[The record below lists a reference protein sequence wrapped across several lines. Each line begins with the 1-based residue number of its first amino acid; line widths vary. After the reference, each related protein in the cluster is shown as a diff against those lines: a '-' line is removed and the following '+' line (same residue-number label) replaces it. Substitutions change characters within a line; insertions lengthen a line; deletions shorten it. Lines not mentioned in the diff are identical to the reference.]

1 MKPLHLTMSAF
12 GPYANTVEVPFE
24 RFGEGGL
31 YLVTGDT
38 GAGKTTIFDA
48 ITFALYGESSGKIRD
63 GSMLRSD
70 YARATQ
76 KTQVCLTFF
85 YKGEI
90 YKVERTPQYERAKAR
105 GGTGTTKESATAT
118 LIYPDGKVLT
128 GVKQVTTAITELIG
142 IDSKQ
147 FAQIVMIA
155 QGDFLELLLADTVKR
170 SAIFR
175 KIFNTERIQ
184 LFQQNIKQQALEQK
198 RNLEAHKKSVMQY
211 VSQIVCKNKEIE
223 KLKDNVTIY
232 TLKPLINELEKSI
245 LADEI
250 EYNKSQ
256 INIDVVRKTLEQL
269 SSKLDKAK
277 ECEKIKKDYETAKQN
292 LDLLKL
298 KLETLEQNLK
308 NAQQNQPECD
318 KLKTEIAKLENE
330 MPIYTALENAEI
342 QVKKASA
349 KQNQLKIEQDKLELE
364 QKTLKNRLLEL
375 DTLIKQSENSA
386 VQLEQLKNIK
396 SNLDLYK
403 NALDAVKKQ
412 REKALDTYKNY
423 KSSQKEFDRL
433 YKEYETEHAYF
444 LECEKQFYAE
454 QAGLLAKD
462 LTENKPCPVCGS
474 LSHPNPAK
482 LSSSAITQEQLQKAK
497 KADDKAH
504 EHMTL
509 KSIDTAQLGSVAK
522 LEQEQME
529 KQAYELFGEHILLSE
544 IRIRLINAQNDYQNK
559 ALDCNQKIKECEKQ
573 LEDIKHYKNEQDLKT
588 KALDINEKNKEKCKN
603 EFITCT
609 AELSSAN
616 AQFETLKK
624 QTRYQTQAFAKQ
636 ALLTAQNRLNMFEK
650 QLETAQTELN
660 IANEEKIKYTTL
672 IQTLSEQLEK
682 MPKRNIEDLQIKYNT
697 LENEQNELNEQH
709 KSRYNRISN
718 NKSIYNSIKDGIVT
732 LEKQDKYC
740 TMIKRISDTANGE
753 ISGKKLTFENYILA
767 FYFEKVVAAANERFY
782 RMTSG
787 QYKLVRRK
795 DGINGRA
802 QGGLELD
809 VMDFYT
815 GKVRNVRT
823 LSGGESFK
831 ASLSLALGLSDV
843 IQLGA
848 GGVEIDAM
856 FIDEGF
862 GSLDAESLDSAM
874 RILETLA
881 GDNRQIGIIS
891 HVSELRNRIEH
902 KILVTRK
909 RQGSDLKLEM

>member
-12 GPYANTVEVPFE
+12 GPYADKIEVPFE
-24 RFGEGGL
+24 RFGESGL

-48 ITFALYGESSGKIRD
+48 ITFALYGESSGKVRD
-63 GSMLRSD
+63 SSMLRSD
-70 YARATQ
+70 YASPTQ
-76 KTQVCLTFF
+76 KTEVCLTFS

-105 GGTGTTKESATAT
+105 GDGTTKEVASAT

-170 SAIFR
+170 SGIFR
-175 KIFNTERIQ
+175 KIFNTEKIQ
-184 LFQQNIKQQALEQK
+184 LFQKNIKQQALEQK
-198 RNLEAHKKSVMQY
+198 RNLDMQKESVMQY
-211 VSQIVCKNKEIE
+211 VSQIVCNTTELE
-223 KLKDNVTIY
+223 TLRDGAEIY
-232 TLKPLINELEKSI
+232 TLKPLTDELEKSI
-245 LADEI
+245 KDDETA
-250 EYNKSQ
+250 YNQSQ
-256 INIDVVRKTLEQL
+256 INLDVIRKTLEQL

-277 ECEKIKKDYETAKQN
+277 ECEKTKKDYESAKQN

-298 KLETLEQNLK
+298 KIETLEQNLK

-318 KLKTEIAKLENE
+318 KLKSEIAKLENE
-330 MPIYTALENAEI
+330 MPIYTALENAQI
-342 QVKKASA
+342 QVKKASE
-349 KQNQLKIEQDKLELE
+349 KQNQLKTEQTKLDLEQEMLKKRLSELE
-364 QKTLKNRLLEL
+364 
-375 DTLIKQSENSA
+375 TLINELQNSA
-386 VQLEQLKNIK
+386 VELEQLKNIK
-396 SNLDLYK
+396 ISLDNIKNELYEM
-403 NALDAVKKQ
+403 Q
-412 REKALDTYKNY
+412 TQYEKACQAYKDYQKIKKDFENANAVYNDVNSKFLNY
-423 KSSQKEFDRL
+423 EQLFFS
-433 YKEYETEHAYF
+433 
-444 LECEKQFYAE
+444 E
-454 QAGLLAKD
+454 QAGILAKD
-462 LTENKPCPVCGS
+462 LIENTPCPVCGS
-474 LSHPNPAK
+474 LHHPKPAT
-482 LSSSAITQEQLQKAK
+482 LSNSAISQKQLEDAK
-497 KADDKAH
+497 KLAETARNKMTQASEKAAQI
-504 EHMTL
+504 
-509 KSIDTAQLGSVAK
+509 KSIYELAK
-522 LEQEQME
+522 EQME
-529 KQAYELFGEHILLSE
+529 KQAVKLFGENHDKIGVELE
-544 IRIRLINAQNDYQNK
+544 KANNDEQNK
-559 ALDCNQKIKECEKQ
+559 RLECENKIKECEKK
-573 LEDIKHYKNEQDLKT
+573 LEDIKNYKNEQELKT
-588 KALDINEKNKEKCKN
+588 KALNINEQNKQKCQAD
-603 EFITCT
+603 FVTCT
-609 AELSSAN
+609 AQLSSAN
-616 AQFETLKK
+616 AQLETLKN
-624 QTRYQTQAFAKQ
+624 QTRYSSQILAKE
-636 ALLTAQNRLNMFEK
+636 ALLNAQNKLDELQK
-650 QLETAQTELN
+650 QIETAQTALN
-660 IANEEKIKYTTL
+660 NANEQKIKYTTL
-672 IQTLSEQLEK
+672 VGTLSEQLEK
-682 MPKRNIEDLQIKYNT
+682 MPEQDITALENKYNS
-697 LENEQNELNEQH
+697 LEIEQKQLDTEH
-709 KSRYNRISN
+709 KNRFNRIST
-718 NKSIYNSIKDGIVT
+718 NKSIYNKIKDGIAA

-740 TMIKRISDTANGE
+740 TMLKRLSDTANGE

-767 FYFEKVVAAANERFY
+767 FYFEQIVAAANERFY

-862 GSLDAESLDSAM
+862 GSLDAESLDTAM
-874 RILETLA
+874 RILESLA

-891 HVSELRNRIEH
+891 HVSELRNRIER

>member
-12 GPYANTVEVPFE
+12 GPYADKIEVPFE
-24 RFGEGGL
+24 RFGESGL

-48 ITFALYGESSGKIRD
+48 ITFALYGESSGKVRD
-63 GSMLRSD
+63 SSMLRSD
-70 YARATQ
+70 YASPTQ
-76 KTQVCLTFF
+76 KTEVCLTFS

-105 GGTGTTKESATAT
+105 GDGTTKEVASAT

-170 SAIFR
+170 SGIFR
-175 KIFNTERIQ
+175 KIFNTEKIQ
-184 LFQQNIKQQALEQK
+184 LFQKNIKQQALEQK
-198 RNLEAHKKSVMQY
+198 RNLDMQKESVMQY
-211 VSQIVCKNKEIE
+211 VSQIVCNTTELE
-223 KLKDNVTIY
+223 TLRDGAEIY
-232 TLKPLINELEKSI
+232 TLKPLTDELEKSI
-245 LADEI
+245 KDDETA
-250 EYNKSQ
+250 YNQSQ
-256 INIDVVRKTLEQL
+256 INLDVIRKTLEQL

-277 ECEKIKKDYETAKQN
+277 ECEKTKKDYESAKQN

-298 KLETLEQNLK
+298 KIETLEQNLK

-318 KLKTEIAKLENE
+318 KLKSEIAKLENE

-342 QVKKASA
+342 QVKKASE
-349 KQNQLKIEQDKLELE
+349 KQNQLKTEQTKLDLEQEMLKKRLSELE
-364 QKTLKNRLLEL
+364 
-375 DTLIKQSENSA
+375 TLINELQNSA
-386 VQLEQLKNIK
+386 VELEQLKNIK
-396 SNLDLYK
+396 ISLDNIKNELYEM
-403 NALDAVKKQ
+403 Q
-412 REKALDTYKNY
+412 TQYEKACQAYKDYQKIKKDFENANAVYNDVNSKFLNY
-423 KSSQKEFDRL
+423 EQLFFS
-433 YKEYETEHAYF
+433 
-444 LECEKQFYAE
+444 E
-454 QAGLLAKD
+454 QAGILAKD
-462 LTENKPCPVCGS
+462 LEENTPCPVCGS
-474 LSHPNPAK
+474 LHHPKPAT
-482 LSSSAITQEQLQKAK
+482 LSNSAISQKQLEDAK
-497 KADDKAH
+497 KLAETARNKMTQASEKAAQI
-504 EHMTL
+504 
-509 KSIDTAQLGSVAK
+509 KSIYELAK
-522 LEQEQME
+522 EQME
-529 KQAYELFGEHILLSE
+529 KQAVKLFGENHDKIGVELQKA
-544 IRIRLINAQNDYQNK
+544 NNDEQNK
-559 ALDCNQKIKECEKQ
+559 RLECENKIKECEKK
-573 LEDIKHYKNEQDLKT
+573 LEDIKNYKNEQELKT
-588 KALDINEKNKEKCKN
+588 KALNINEQNKQKCQAD
-603 EFITCT
+603 FVTCT
-609 AELSSAN
+609 AQLSSAN
-616 AQFETLKK
+616 AQLETLKN
-624 QTRYQTQAFAKQ
+624 QTRYSSQILAKE
-636 ALLTAQNRLNMFEK
+636 ALLNAQNKLDELQK
-650 QLETAQTELN
+650 QIETAQTALN
-660 IANEEKIKYTTL
+660 NANEQKIKYTTL
-672 IQTLSEQLEK
+672 VGTLSEQLEK
-682 MPKRNIEDLQIKYNT
+682 MPEQDITALENKYNS
-697 LENEQNELNEQH
+697 LEIEQKQLDTEH
-709 KSRYNRISN
+709 KNRFNRIST
-718 NKSIYNSIKDGIVT
+718 NKSIYNKIKDGIAA

-740 TMIKRISDTANGE
+740 TMLKRLSDTANGE

-767 FYFEKVVAAANERFY
+767 FYFEQIVAAANERFY

-862 GSLDAESLDSAM
+862 GSLDAESLDTAM
-874 RILETLA
+874 RILESLA

-891 HVSELRNRIEH
+891 HVSELRNRIER

>member
-12 GPYANTVEVPFE
+12 GPYADKIEVPFE
-24 RFGEGGL
+24 RFGESGL

-48 ITFALYGESSGKIRD
+48 ITFALYGESSGKVRD
-63 GSMLRSD
+63 SSMLRSD
-70 YARATQ
+70 YASPTQ
-76 KTQVCLTFF
+76 KTDVCLTFS

-105 GGTGTTKESATAT
+105 GDGTTKEVASAT

-170 SAIFR
+170 SGIFR
-175 KIFNTERIQ
+175 KIFNTEKIQ
-184 LFQQNIKQQALEQK
+184 LFQKNIKQQALEQK
-198 RNLEAHKKSVMQY
+198 RNLDMQKESVMQY
-211 VSQIVCKNKEIE
+211 VSQIVCNTTELE
-223 KLKDNVTIY
+223 TLRDGAEIY
-232 TLKPLINELEKSI
+232 TLKPLTDELEKSI
-245 LADEI
+245 KDDETA
-250 EYNKSQ
+250 YNQSQ
-256 INIDVVRKTLEQL
+256 INLDVIRKTLEQL

-277 ECEKIKKDYETAKQN
+277 ECEKTKKDYESAKQN

-298 KLETLEQNLK
+298 KIETLEQNLK

-318 KLKTEIAKLENE
+318 KLKSEIAKLENE
-330 MPIYTALENAEI
+330 MPIYTALENAQI
-342 QVKKASA
+342 QVKNASVRQE
-349 KQNQLKIEQDKLELE
+349 KLKTEQTKLDLEQETLKKRLSELE
-364 QKTLKNRLLEL
+364 N
-375 DTLIKQSENSA
+375 LINNSQNSA
-386 VQLEQLKNIK
+386 VELEQLKNIK
-396 SNLDLYK
+396 TSLDNRKNELYEM
-403 NALDAVKKQ
+403 Q
-412 REKALDTYKNY
+412 TQYEKACKAYKDYQKIKKDFENANAVYNEVNSKFLNY
-423 KSSQKEFDRL
+423 EQLFFS
-433 YKEYETEHAYF
+433 
-444 LECEKQFYAE
+444 E
-454 QAGLLAKD
+454 QAGILAKD
-462 LTENKPCPVCGS
+462 LEENTPCPVCGS
-474 LSHPNPAK
+474 LHHPKPAT
-482 LSSSAITQEQLQKAK
+482 LSNSAISQKQLEDAK
-497 KADDKAH
+497 KLAETARNKMTQASEKAAQI
-504 EHMTL
+504 
-509 KSIDTAQLGSVAK
+509 KSVYELAK
-522 LEQEQME
+522 EQME
-529 KQAYELFGEHILLSE
+529 KQAVKLFGENHDKIGVELQKA
-544 IRIRLINAQNDYQNK
+544 NNDEQNK
-559 ALDCNQKIKECEKQ
+559 RLECENKIKECEKK
-573 LEDIKHYKNEQDLKT
+573 LEDIKNYKNEQELKT
-588 KALDINEKNKEKCKN
+588 KALNINEQNKQKCQAD
-603 EFITCT
+603 FVTCT
-609 AELSSAN
+609 AQLSSAN
-616 AQFETLKK
+616 AQLETLKN
-624 QTRYQTQAFAKQ
+624 QTRYSSQILAKE
-636 ALLTAQNRLNMFEK
+636 ALLNAQNKLDELQK
-650 QLETAQTELN
+650 QIETAQTALN
-660 IANEEKIKYTTL
+660 NANEQKIKYTTL
-672 IQTLSEQLEK
+672 VGTLSEQLEK
-682 MPKRNIEDLQIKYNT
+682 MPEQDITALENKYNS
-697 LENEQNELNEQH
+697 LEIEQKQLDTEH
-709 KSRYNRISN
+709 KNRFNRIST
-718 NKSIYNSIKDGIVT
+718 NKSIYNKIKDGIAA

-740 TMIKRISDTANGE
+740 TMLKRLSDTANGE

-767 FYFEKVVAAANERFY
+767 FYFEQIVAAANERFY

-862 GSLDAESLDSAM
+862 GSLDAESLDTAM
-874 RILETLA
+874 RILESLA

-891 HVSELRNRIEH
+891 HVSELRNRIER

-909 RQGSDLKLEM
+909 RQGSDLKLEI

>member
-12 GPYANTVEVPFE
+12 GPYADKIEVPFE
-24 RFGEGGL
+24 RFGESGL

-48 ITFALYGESSGKIRD
+48 ITFALYGESSGKVRD
-63 GSMLRSD
+63 SSMLRSD
-70 YARATQ
+70 YASPTQ
-76 KTQVCLTFF
+76 KTEVCLTFS

-105 GGTGTTKESATAT
+105 GDGTTKEVASAT

-170 SAIFR
+170 SGIFR
-175 KIFNTERIQ
+175 KIFNTEKIQ
-184 LFQQNIKQQALEQK
+184 LFQKNIKQQALEQK
-198 RNLEAHKKSVMQY
+198 RNLDMQKESVMQY
-211 VSQIVCKNKEIE
+211 VSQIVCNTPELE
-223 KLKDNVTIY
+223 TLRDSAEVY
-232 TLKPLINELEKSI
+232 TLKPLTDELEKSI
-245 LADEI
+245 KDDETA
-250 EYNKSQ
+250 YNQSQ
-256 INIDVVRKTLEQL
+256 INLDVIRKTLEQL

-277 ECEKIKKDYETAKQN
+277 ECEKTKKDYESAKKN

-298 KLETLEQNLK
+298 KLESLEKNLK

-318 KLKTEIAKLENE
+318 KLKSEIAKLENE
-330 MPIYTALENAEI
+330 MPIYTALENAQI
-342 QVKKASA
+342 QVKKASE
-349 KQNQLKIEQDKLELE
+349 KQNQLKTEQEKLNLKHEELKTRLSELE
-364 QKTLKNRLLEL
+364 
-375 DTLIKQSENSA
+375 TLINNSQNSA
-386 VQLEQLKNIK
+386 VELEQLKNIK
-396 SNLDLYK
+396 TSLDNRKNELYEM
-403 NALDAVKKQ
+403 Q
-412 REKALDTYKNY
+412 TQYEKACQAYKDYQKIKKDFENANTVYNDVNSKFLNY
-423 KSSQKEFDRL
+423 EQLFFS
-433 YKEYETEHAYF
+433 
-444 LECEKQFYAE
+444 E
-454 QAGLLAKD
+454 QAGILAKD
-462 LTENKPCPVCGS
+462 LEENTPCPVCGS
-474 LSHPNPAK
+474 LHHPKPAT
-482 LSSSAITQEQLQKAK
+482 LSNSAISQKQLEDAK
-497 KADDKAH
+497 KLAETARNKMTQASEKAAQI
-504 EHMTL
+504 
-509 KSIDTAQLGSVAK
+509 KSVYELAK
-522 LEQEQME
+522 EQME
-529 KQAYELFGEHILLSE
+529 KQAVKLFGENHDKIGVELE
-544 IRIRLINAQNDYQNK
+544 KANNDEQNK
-559 ALDCNQKIKECEKQ
+559 RLECENKIKECEKK
-573 LEDIKHYKNEQDLKT
+573 LEDIKNYKNEQGLKT
-588 KALDINEKNKEKCKN
+588 KALNINEQNKQKCQAD
-603 EFITCT
+603 FVTCT

-616 AQFETLKK
+616 AQLETLKK
-624 QTRYQTQAFAKQ
+624 QTRYISQTIAKE
-636 ALLTAQNRLNMFEK
+636 ALLKAQNRLDELQK
-650 QLETAQTELN
+650 QIETAQTALN
-660 IANEEKIKYTTL
+660 NANEQKIKYTTL
-672 IQTLSEQLEK
+672 VMTLSEQLEK
-682 MPKRNIEDLQIKYNT
+682 MPEQDITALENKYNS
-697 LENEQNELNEQH
+697 LETQQKQLDTEH
-709 KSRYNRISN
+709 KNRFNRIST
-718 NKSIYNSIKDGIVT
+718 NKSIYNKIKDGIAA

-740 TMIKRISDTANGE
+740 TMLKRLSDTANGE

-767 FYFEKVVAAANERFY
+767 FYFEQIVAAANERFY

-862 GSLDAESLDSAM
+862 GSLDAESLDAAM
-874 RILETLA
+874 CILESLA

-891 HVSELRNRIEH
+891 HVSELRNRIER

-909 RQGSDLKLEM
+909 RQGSDLKLEI

>member
-12 GPYANTVEVPFE
+12 GPYADKIEVPFE
-24 RFGEGGL
+24 RFGESGL

-48 ITFALYGESSGKIRD
+48 ITFALYGESSGKVRD
-63 GSMLRSD
+63 SSMLRSD
-70 YARATQ
+70 YASPTQ
-76 KTQVCLTFF
+76 KTEVCLTFS

-105 GGTGTTKESATAT
+105 GDGTTKEVASAT

-170 SAIFR
+170 SGIFR
-175 KIFNTERIQ
+175 KIFNTEKIQ
-184 LFQQNIKQQALEQK
+184 LFQKNIKQQALEQK
-198 RNLEAHKKSVMQY
+198 RNLDMQKESVMQY
-211 VSQIVCKNKEIE
+211 VSQIVCNTPELE
-223 KLKDNVTIY
+223 NLRDSAEVY
-232 TLKPLINELEKSI
+232 TLKPLIDELEKLI
-245 LADEI
+245 KDDETA
-250 EYNKSQ
+250 YNQSQ
-256 INIDVVRKTLEQL
+256 INLDVIRKMLEQL

-277 ECEKIKKDYETAKQN
+277 ECEKTRKDYESAKQN

-298 KLETLEQNLK
+298 KLESLEQNLK

-318 KLKTEIAKLENE
+318 KLKSEIAKLENE
-330 MPIYTALENAEI
+330 MPIYTALENAQI
-342 QVKKASA
+342 QVKKASE
-349 KQNQLKIEQDKLELE
+349 KQNQLKTEQEKLNLKHEELKTRLSELE
-364 QKTLKNRLLEL
+364 
-375 DTLIKQSENSA
+375 TLINNSQNSA
-386 VQLEQLKNIK
+386 VELEQLKNIK
-396 SNLDLYK
+396 TSLDNRKNELYEM
-403 NALDAVKKQ
+403 Q
-412 REKALDTYKNY
+412 TQYEKACQAYKDYQKIKKDFENANTVYNDVNSKFLNY
-423 KSSQKEFDRL
+423 EQLFFS
-433 YKEYETEHAYF
+433 
-444 LECEKQFYAE
+444 E
-454 QAGLLAKD
+454 QAGILAKD
-462 LTENKPCPVCGS
+462 LEENTPCPVCGS
-474 LSHPNPAK
+474 LHHPKPAT
-482 LSSSAITQEQLQKAK
+482 LSSSAISQKQLEDAK
-497 KADDKAH
+497 KLAETARNKMTQASEKAAQI
-504 EHMTL
+504 
-509 KSIDTAQLGSVAK
+509 KSVYELAK
-522 LEQEQME
+522 EQME
-529 KQAYELFGEHILLSE
+529 KQAVKLFGENHDKIGVELEKANNDEQSK
-544 IRIRLINAQNDYQNK
+544 RLECEN
-559 ALDCNQKIKECEKQ
+559 KIKECEKK
-573 LEDIKHYKNEQDLKT
+573 LEDIKNYKNEQELKT
-588 KALDINEKNKEKCKN
+588 KELNINEQNKQKCQAD
-603 EFITCT
+603 FVTCT
-609 AELSSAN
+609 AELYSAN
-616 AQFETLKK
+616 AQLETLKN
-624 QTRYQTQAFAKQ
+624 QTRYISQ
-636 ALLTAQNRLNMFEK
+636 ALAKEALLKAQNKLNELQK
-650 QLETAQTELN
+650 QIETAQTALN
-660 IANEEKIKYTTL
+660 NTNEQKIKYTTL
-672 IQTLSEQLEK
+672 VGTLSEQLQK
-682 MPKRNIEDLQIKYNT
+682 MPEQDITALENKYNS
-697 LENEQNELNEQH
+697 LETQQKQLDTEH
-709 KSRYNRISN
+709 KNIFNRIST
-718 NKSIYNSIKDGIVT
+718 NKSIYNKIKDGIIA

-740 TMIKRISDTANGE
+740 TMLKRLSDTANGE

-767 FYFEKVVAAANERFY
+767 FYFEQIVAAANERFY

-862 GSLDAESLDSAM
+862 GSLDAESLDAAM
-874 RILETLA
+874 CILESLA

-891 HVSELRNRIEH
+891 HVSELRNRIER

-909 RQGSDLKLEM
+909 MQGSDLKLEI

>member
-12 GPYANTVEVPFE
+12 GPYADKIEVPFE
-24 RFGEGGL
+24 RFGESGL

-48 ITFALYGESSGKIRD
+48 ITFALYGESSGKVRD
-63 GSMLRSD
+63 SSMLRSD
-70 YARATQ
+70 YASPTQ
-76 KTQVCLTFF
+76 KTEVCLTFS
-85 YKGEI
+85 YKGDI

-105 GGTGTTKESATAT
+105 GDGTTKEVASAT

-170 SAIFR
+170 SGIFR
-175 KIFNTERIQ
+175 KIFNTEKIQ
-184 LFQQNIKQQALEQK
+184 LFQKNIKQQALEQK
-198 RNLEAHKKSVMQY
+198 RNLDMQKESVMQY
-211 VSQIVCKNKEIE
+211 VSQIVCNTPELE
-223 KLKDNVTIY
+223 NLRDSADVY
-232 TLKPLINELEKSI
+232 TLKPLTDELEKSI
-245 LADEI
+245 KDDETA
-250 EYNKSQ
+250 YNQSQ
-256 INIDVVRKTLEQL
+256 INLDVIRKTLEQL

-277 ECEKIKKDYETAKQN
+277 ECEKTKKDYESAKQN

-298 KLETLEQNLK
+298 KLESLEQNLK

-318 KLKTEIAKLENE
+318 KLKSEIAKLENE
-330 MPIYTALENAEI
+330 MPIYTSLENAQI
-342 QVKKASA
+342 QVKNASVRQE
-349 KQNQLKIEQDKLELE
+349 KLKTEQTKLDLEQETLKTRLSELE
-364 QKTLKNRLLEL
+364 N
-375 DTLIKQSENSA
+375 LINESQNSA
-386 VQLEQLKNIK
+386 VELEQLKNIK
-396 SNLDLYK
+396 TSLDNRKNELYEM
-403 NALDAVKKQ
+403 Q
-412 REKALDTYKNY
+412 TQYEKACQAYKDYQKIKKDFENANAIYNDVNSKFLNY
-423 KSSQKEFDRL
+423 EQLFFS
-433 YKEYETEHAYF
+433 
-444 LECEKQFYAE
+444 E
-454 QAGLLAKD
+454 QAGILAKD
-462 LTENKPCPVCGS
+462 LQENTPCPVCGS
-474 LSHPNPAK
+474 LHHPKPAT
-482 LSSSAITQEQLQKAK
+482 LSNSAISQKKLEDAK
-497 KADDKAH
+497 KLAETARNKMTQASEKAAQI
-504 EHMTL
+504 
-509 KSIDTAQLGSVAK
+509 KSIYELAK
-522 LEQEQME
+522 EQME
-529 KQAYELFGEHILLSE
+529 KQAVKLFGEKHDKIGVELE
-544 IRIRLINAQNDYQNK
+544 KANNDEQNK
-559 ALDCNQKIKECEKQ
+559 RLECENKIKECEKK
-573 LEDIKHYKNEQDLKT
+573 LEDIKNYKNEQELKT
-588 KALDINEKNKEKCKN
+588 KVLNINEQNKQKCQAD
-603 EFITCT
+603 FVTCT
-609 AELSSAN
+609 AQLSSAN
-616 AQFETLKK
+616 AQLETLKN
-624 QTRYQTQAFAKQ
+624 QTRYSSQILAKE
-636 ALLTAQNRLNMFEK
+636 ALLKAQNKLNELQK
-650 QLETAQTELN
+650 QIETAQTALN
-660 IANEEKIKYTTL
+660 NANEQKIKYTTL
-672 IQTLSEQLEK
+672 VGTLSEQLEK
-682 MPKRNIEDLQIKYNT
+682 MPEQDITALENKYNS
-697 LENEQNELNEQH
+697 LEIEQKQLDTEH
-709 KSRYNRISN
+709 KNRFNRIST
-718 NKSIYNSIKDGIVT
+718 NKSIYNKIKDGIAA

-740 TMIKRISDTANGE
+740 TMLKRLSDTANGE

-767 FYFEKVVAAANERFY
+767 FYFEQIVAAANERFY

-862 GSLDAESLDSAM
+862 GSLDAESLDTAM
-874 RILETLA
+874 RILESLA

-891 HVSELRNRIEH
+891 HVSELRNRIER

>member
-12 GPYANTVEVPFE
+12 GPYADKIEVPFE
-24 RFGEGGL
+24 RFGESGL

-48 ITFALYGESSGKIRD
+48 ITFALYGESSGKVRD
-63 GSMLRSD
+63 SSMLRSD
-70 YARATQ
+70 YASPTQ
-76 KTQVCLTFF
+76 KTEVCLTFS

-105 GGTGTTKESATAT
+105 GDGTTKEVASAT

-170 SAIFR
+170 SGIFR
-175 KIFNTERIQ
+175 KIFNTEKIQ
-184 LFQQNIKQQALEQK
+184 LFQKNIKQQALEQK
-198 RNLEAHKKSVMQY
+198 RNLDMQKESVMQY
-211 VSQIVCKNKEIE
+211 VSQIVCNTTELE
-223 KLKDNVTIY
+223 TLRDGAEIY
-232 TLKPLINELEKSI
+232 TLKPLTDELEKSI
-245 LADEI
+245 KDDETA
-250 EYNKSQ
+250 YNQSQ
-256 INIDVVRKTLEQL
+256 INLDVIRKTLEQL

-277 ECEKIKKDYETAKQN
+277 ECEKTKKDYESAKQN

-298 KLETLEQNLK
+298 KIETLEQNLK

-318 KLKTEIAKLENE
+318 KLKSEIAKLENE
-330 MPIYTALENAEI
+330 MPIYTALENAQI
-342 QVKKASA
+342 QVKNASVRQE
-349 KQNQLKIEQDKLELE
+349 KLKTEQTKLDLEQETLKKRLSELE
-364 QKTLKNRLLEL
+364 N
-375 DTLIKQSENSA
+375 LINNSQNSA
-386 VQLEQLKNIK
+386 VELEQLKNIK
-396 SNLDLYK
+396 TSLDNRKNELYEM
-403 NALDAVKKQ
+403 Q
-412 REKALDTYKNY
+412 TQYEKACKAYKDYQKIKKDFENANAVYNEVNSKFLNY
-423 KSSQKEFDRL
+423 EQLFFS
-433 YKEYETEHAYF
+433 
-444 LECEKQFYAE
+444 E
-454 QAGLLAKD
+454 QAGILAKD
-462 LTENKPCPVCGS
+462 LEENTPCPVCGS
-474 LSHPNPAK
+474 LHHPKPAT
-482 LSSSAITQEQLQKAK
+482 LSNSAISQKQLEDAK
-497 KADDKAH
+497 KLAETARNKMTQASEKAAQI
-504 EHMTL
+504 
-509 KSIDTAQLGSVAK
+509 KSIYELAK
-522 LEQEQME
+522 EQME
-529 KQAYELFGEHILLSE
+529 KQAVKLFGENHDKIGVELE
-544 IRIRLINAQNDYQNK
+544 KANNDEQNK
-559 ALDCNQKIKECEKQ
+559 RLECENKIKECEKK
-573 LEDIKHYKNEQDLKT
+573 LEDIKNYKNEQELKT
-588 KALDINEKNKEKCKN
+588 KELNVNDQNKQKCQAD
-603 EFITCT
+603 FVTCT

-616 AQFETLKK
+616 AQLETLKK
-624 QTRYQTQAFAKQ
+624 QTRYISQ
-636 ALLTAQNRLNMFEK
+636 ALAKEALLNAQNRLDELQK
-650 QLETAQTELN
+650 QIETVQTELN
-660 IANEEKIKYTTL
+660 NANEQKIKYTTL
-672 IQTLSEQLEK
+672 VGTLSEQLEK
-682 MPKRNIEDLQIKYNT
+682 MPEQDITALENKYNS
-697 LENEQNELNEQH
+697 LETQQKQLDTEH
-709 KSRYNRISN
+709 KNRFNRIST
-718 NKSIYNSIKDGIVT
+718 NKSIYNKIKDGIAA

-740 TMIKRISDTANGE
+740 TMLKRLSDTANGE

-767 FYFEKVVAAANERFY
+767 FYFEQIVAAANERFY

-862 GSLDAESLDSAM
+862 GSLDAESLDTAM
-874 RILETLA
+874 RILESLA

-891 HVSELRNRIEH
+891 HVSELRNRIER

>member
-12 GPYANTVEVPFE
+12 GPYADKIEVPFE
-24 RFGEGGL
+24 RFGESGL

-48 ITFALYGESSGKIRD
+48 ITFALYGESSGKVRD
-63 GSMLRSD
+63 SSMLRSD
-70 YARATQ
+70 YASPTQ
-76 KTQVCLTFF
+76 KTEVCLTFS

-105 GGTGTTKESATAT
+105 GDGTTKEVASAT

-170 SAIFR
+170 SGIFR
-175 KIFNTERIQ
+175 KIFNTEKIQ
-184 LFQQNIKQQALEQK
+184 LFQKNIKQQALEQK
-198 RNLEAHKKSVMQY
+198 RNLDMQKESVMQY
-211 VSQIVCKNKEIE
+211 VSQIVCNTTELE
-223 KLKDNVTIY
+223 TLRDGAEIY
-232 TLKPLINELEKSI
+232 TLKPLTDELEKSI
-245 LADEI
+245 KDDETA
-250 EYNKSQ
+250 YNQSQ
-256 INIDVVRKTLEQL
+256 INLDVIRKTLEQL

-277 ECEKIKKDYETAKQN
+277 ECEKTKKDYESAKQN

-298 KLETLEQNLK
+298 KIETLEQNLK

-318 KLKTEIAKLENE
+318 KLKSEIAKLENE
-330 MPIYTALENAEI
+330 MPIYTALENAQI
-342 QVKKASA
+342 QVKNASVRQE
-349 KQNQLKIEQDKLELE
+349 KLKTEQTKLDLEQETLKKRLSELE
-364 QKTLKNRLLEL
+364 N
-375 DTLIKQSENSA
+375 LINNSQNSA
-386 VQLEQLKNIK
+386 VELEQLKNIK
-396 SNLDLYK
+396 TSLDNRKNELYEM
-403 NALDAVKKQ
+403 Q
-412 REKALDTYKNY
+412 TQYEKACKAYKDYQKIKKDFENANAVYNEVNSKFLNY
-423 KSSQKEFDRL
+423 EQLFFS
-433 YKEYETEHAYF
+433 
-444 LECEKQFYAE
+444 E
-454 QAGLLAKD
+454 QAGILAKD
-462 LTENKPCPVCGS
+462 LEENTPCPVCGS
-474 LSHPNPAK
+474 LHHPKPAT
-482 LSSSAITQEQLQKAK
+482 LSNSAISQKQLEDAK
-497 KADDKAH
+497 KLAETARNKMTQASEKAAQI
-504 EHMTL
+504 
-509 KSIDTAQLGSVAK
+509 KSVYELAK
-522 LEQEQME
+522 EQME
-529 KQAYELFGEHILLSE
+529 KQAVKLFGENHDKIGVELQKA
-544 IRIRLINAQNDYQNK
+544 NNDEQNK
-559 ALDCNQKIKECEKQ
+559 RLECENKIKECEKK
-573 LEDIKHYKNEQDLKT
+573 LEDIKNYKNEQELKT
-588 KALDINEKNKEKCKN
+588 KALNINEQNKQKCQAD
-603 EFITCT
+603 FVTCT
-609 AELSSAN
+609 AQLSSAN
-616 AQFETLKK
+616 AQLETLKN
-624 QTRYQTQAFAKQ
+624 QTRYSSQILAKE
-636 ALLTAQNRLNMFEK
+636 ALLNAQNKLDELQK
-650 QLETAQTELN
+650 QIETAQTALN
-660 IANEEKIKYTTL
+660 NANEQKIKYTTL
-672 IQTLSEQLEK
+672 VGTLSEQLEK
-682 MPKRNIEDLQIKYNT
+682 MPEQDITALENKYNS
-697 LENEQNELNEQH
+697 LEIEQKQLDTEH
-709 KSRYNRISN
+709 KNRFNRIST
-718 NKSIYNSIKDGIVT
+718 NKSIYNKIKDGIAA

-740 TMIKRISDTANGE
+740 TMLKRLSDTANGE

-767 FYFEKVVAAANERFY
+767 FYFEQIVAAANERFY

-862 GSLDAESLDSAM
+862 GSLDAESLDTAM
-874 RILETLA
+874 RILESLA

-891 HVSELRNRIEH
+891 HVSELRNRIER

-909 RQGSDLKLEM
+909 RQGSDLKLEI

>member
-12 GPYANTVEVPFE
+12 GPYADKIEVPFE
-24 RFGEGGL
+24 RFGESGL

-48 ITFALYGESSGKIRD
+48 ITFALYGESSGKVRD
-63 GSMLRSD
+63 SSMLRSD
-70 YARATQ
+70 YASPTQ
-76 KTQVCLTFF
+76 KTEVCLTFS

-105 GGTGTTKESATAT
+105 GDGTTKEVASAT

-170 SAIFR
+170 SGIFR
-175 KIFNTERIQ
+175 KIFNTEKIQ
-184 LFQQNIKQQALEQK
+184 LFQKNIKQQALEQK
-198 RNLEAHKKSVMQY
+198 RNLDMQKESVMQY
-211 VSQIVCKNKEIE
+211 VSQIVCNTTELE
-223 KLKDNVTIY
+223 TLRDGAEIY
-232 TLKPLINELEKSI
+232 TLKPLTDELEKSI
-245 LADEI
+245 KDDETA
-250 EYNKSQ
+250 YNQSQ
-256 INIDVVRKTLEQL
+256 INLDVIRKTLEQL

-277 ECEKIKKDYETAKQN
+277 ECEKTKKDYESAKQN

-298 KLETLEQNLK
+298 KLESLEQNLK

-318 KLKTEIAKLENE
+318 KLKSEIAKLENE

-342 QVKKASA
+342 QVKKASE
-349 KQNQLKIEQDKLELE
+349 KQNQLKTEQTKLDLEQEMLKKRLSELE
-364 QKTLKNRLLEL
+364 
-375 DTLIKQSENSA
+375 TLINELQNSA
-386 VQLEQLKNIK
+386 VELEQLKNIK
-396 SNLDLYK
+396 ISLDNIKNELYEM
-403 NALDAVKKQ
+403 Q
-412 REKALDTYKNY
+412 TQYEKACQAYKDYQKIKKDFENANAVYNDVNSKFLNY
-423 KSSQKEFDRL
+423 EQLFFS
-433 YKEYETEHAYF
+433 
-444 LECEKQFYAE
+444 E
-454 QAGLLAKD
+454 QAGILAKD
-462 LTENKPCPVCGS
+462 LIENTPCPVCGS
-474 LSHPNPAK
+474 LHHPKPAT
-482 LSSSAITQEQLQKAK
+482 LSNSAISQKQLEDAK
-497 KADDKAH
+497 KLAETARNKMTQASEKAAQI
-504 EHMTL
+504 
-509 KSIDTAQLGSVAK
+509 KSVYELAK
-522 LEQEQME
+522 EQME
-529 KQAYELFGEHILLSE
+529 KQAVKLFGENHDKIGVELQKA
-544 IRIRLINAQNDYQNK
+544 NNDEQNK
-559 ALDCNQKIKECEKQ
+559 RLECENKIKECEKK
-573 LEDIKHYKNEQDLKT
+573 LEDIKNYKNEQELKT
-588 KALDINEKNKEKCKN
+588 KALNINEQNKQKCQAD
-603 EFITCT
+603 FVTYT
-609 AELSSAN
+609 AQLSSAN
-616 AQFETLKK
+616 AQLETLKN
-624 QTRYQTQAFAKQ
+624 QTRYSSQILAKE
-636 ALLTAQNRLNMFEK
+636 ALLNAQNKLDELQK
-650 QLETAQTELN
+650 QIETAQTALN
-660 IANEEKIKYTTL
+660 NANEQKIKYTTL
-672 IQTLSEQLEK
+672 VGTLSEQLEK
-682 MPKRNIEDLQIKYNT
+682 MPEQDITALENKYNS
-697 LENEQNELNEQH
+697 LEIEQKQLDTEH
-709 KSRYNRISN
+709 KNRFNRIST
-718 NKSIYNSIKDGIVT
+718 NKSIYNKIKDGIAA

-740 TMIKRISDTANGE
+740 TMLKRLSDTANGE

-767 FYFEKVVAAANERFY
+767 FYFEQIVAAANERFY

-862 GSLDAESLDSAM
+862 GSLDAESLDTAM
-874 RILETLA
+874 RILESLA

-891 HVSELRNRIEH
+891 HVSELRNRIER

-909 RQGSDLKLEM
+909 RQGSDLKLEI

>member
-12 GPYANTVEVPFE
+12 GPYADKIEVPFE
-24 RFGEGGL
+24 RFGESGL

-48 ITFALYGESSGKIRD
+48 ITFALYGESSGKVRD
-63 GSMLRSD
+63 SSMLRSD
-70 YARATQ
+70 YASPTQ
-76 KTQVCLTFF
+76 KTEVCLTFS

-105 GGTGTTKESATAT
+105 GDGTTKEVASAT

-170 SAIFR
+170 SGIFR
-175 KIFNTERIQ
+175 KIFNTEKIQ
-184 LFQQNIKQQALEQK
+184 LFQKNIKQQALEQK
-198 RNLEAHKKSVMQY
+198 RNLDMQKESVMQY
-211 VSQIVCKNKEIE
+211 VSQIVCNTTELE
-223 KLKDNVTIY
+223 TLRDGAEIY
-232 TLKPLINELEKSI
+232 TLKPLTDELEKSI
-245 LADEI
+245 KDDETA
-250 EYNKSQ
+250 YNQSQ
-256 INIDVVRKTLEQL
+256 INLDVIRKTLEQL

-277 ECEKIKKDYETAKQN
+277 ECEKTKKDYESAKQN

-298 KLETLEQNLK
+298 KLESLEQNLK

-318 KLKTEIAKLENE
+318 KLKSEIAKLENE

-342 QVKKASA
+342 QVKKASE
-349 KQNQLKIEQDKLELE
+349 KQNQLKTEQTKLDLEQEMLKKRLSELE
-364 QKTLKNRLLEL
+364 
-375 DTLIKQSENSA
+375 TLINELQNSA
-386 VQLEQLKNIK
+386 VELEQLKNIK
-396 SNLDLYK
+396 ISLDNIKNELYEM
-403 NALDAVKKQ
+403 Q
-412 REKALDTYKNY
+412 TQYEKACQAYKDYQKIKKDFENANAVYNDVNSKFLNY
-423 KSSQKEFDRL
+423 EQLFFS
-433 YKEYETEHAYF
+433 
-444 LECEKQFYAE
+444 E
-454 QAGLLAKD
+454 QAGILAKD
-462 LTENKPCPVCGS
+462 LIENTPCPVCGS
-474 LSHPNPAK
+474 LHHPKPAT
-482 LSSSAITQEQLQKAK
+482 LSNSAISQKQLEDAK
-497 KADDKAH
+497 KLAETARNKMTQASEKAAQI
-504 EHMTL
+504 
-509 KSIDTAQLGSVAK
+509 KSIYELAK
-522 LEQEQME
+522 EQME
-529 KQAYELFGEHILLSE
+529 KQAVKLFGENHDKIGVELE
-544 IRIRLINAQNDYQNK
+544 KANNDEQNK
-559 ALDCNQKIKECEKQ
+559 RLECENKIKECEKK
-573 LEDIKHYKNEQDLKT
+573 LEDIKNYKNEQELKT
-588 KALDINEKNKEKCKN
+588 KALNINEQNKQKCQAD
-603 EFITCT
+603 FVTCT
-609 AELSSAN
+609 AQLSSAN
-616 AQFETLKK
+616 AQLETLKN
-624 QTRYQTQAFAKQ
+624 QTRYSSQILAKE
-636 ALLTAQNRLNMFEK
+636 ALLNAQNKLDELQK
-650 QLETAQTELN
+650 QIETAQTALN
-660 IANEEKIKYTTL
+660 NANEQKIKYTTL
-672 IQTLSEQLEK
+672 VGTLSEQLEK
-682 MPKRNIEDLQIKYNT
+682 MPEQDITALENKYNS
-697 LENEQNELNEQH
+697 LEIEQKQLDTEH
-709 KSRYNRISN
+709 KNRFNRIST
-718 NKSIYNSIKDGIVT
+718 NKSIYNKIKDGIAA

-740 TMIKRISDTANGE
+740 TMLKRLSDTANGE

-767 FYFEKVVAAANERFY
+767 FYFEQIVAAANERFY

-862 GSLDAESLDSAM
+862 GSLDAESLDTAM
-874 RILETLA
+874 RILESLA

-891 HVSELRNRIEH
+891 HVSELRNRIER

-909 RQGSDLKLEM
+909 RQGSDLKLEI

>member
-12 GPYANTVEVPFE
+12 GPYADKIEVPFE
-24 RFGEGGL
+24 RFGESGL

-48 ITFALYGESSGKIRD
+48 ITFALYGESSGKVRD
-63 GSMLRSD
+63 SSMLRSD
-70 YARATQ
+70 YASPTQ
-76 KTQVCLTFF
+76 KTEVCLTFS

-105 GGTGTTKESATAT
+105 GDGTTKEVASAT

-170 SAIFR
+170 SGIFR
-175 KIFNTERIQ
+175 KIFNTEKIQ
-184 LFQQNIKQQALEQK
+184 LFQKNIKQQALEQK
-198 RNLEAHKKSVMQY
+198 RNLDMQKESVMQY
-211 VSQIVCKNKEIE
+211 VSQIVCNTTELE
-223 KLKDNVTIY
+223 TLRDGAEIY
-232 TLKPLINELEKSI
+232 TLKPLTDELEKSI
-245 LADEI
+245 KDDETA
-250 EYNKSQ
+250 YNQSQ
-256 INIDVVRKTLEQL
+256 INLDVIRKTLEQL

-277 ECEKIKKDYETAKQN
+277 ECEKTKKDYESAKQN

-298 KLETLEQNLK
+298 KIETLEQNLK

-318 KLKTEIAKLENE
+318 KLKSEIAKLENE
-330 MPIYTALENAEI
+330 MPIYTALENAQI
-342 QVKKASA
+342 QVKNASVRQE
-349 KQNQLKIEQDKLELE
+349 KLKTEQTKLDLEQETLKKRLSELE
-364 QKTLKNRLLEL
+364 N
-375 DTLIKQSENSA
+375 LINNSQNSA
-386 VQLEQLKNIK
+386 VELEQLKNIK
-396 SNLDLYK
+396 TSLDNRKNELYEM
-403 NALDAVKKQ
+403 Q
-412 REKALDTYKNY
+412 TQYEKACQAYKDYQKIKKDFENANAVYNDVNSKFLNY
-423 KSSQKEFDRL
+423 EQLFFS
-433 YKEYETEHAYF
+433 
-444 LECEKQFYAE
+444 E
-454 QAGLLAKD
+454 QAGILAKD
-462 LTENKPCPVCGS
+462 LIENTPCPVCGS
-474 LSHPNPAK
+474 LHHPKPAT
-482 LSSSAITQEQLQKAK
+482 LSNSAISQKQLEDAK
-497 KADDKAH
+497 KLAETARNKMTQASEKAAQI
-504 EHMTL
+504 
-509 KSIDTAQLGSVAK
+509 KSIYELAK
-522 LEQEQME
+522 EQME
-529 KQAYELFGEHILLSE
+529 KQAVKLFGENHDKIGVELE
-544 IRIRLINAQNDYQNK
+544 KANNDEQNK
-559 ALDCNQKIKECEKQ
+559 RLECENKIKECEKK
-573 LEDIKHYKNEQDLKT
+573 LEDIKNYKNEQELKT
-588 KALDINEKNKEKCKN
+588 KALNINEQNKQKCQAD
-603 EFITCT
+603 FVTCT
-609 AELSSAN
+609 AQLSSAN
-616 AQFETLKK
+616 AQLETLKN
-624 QTRYQTQAFAKQ
+624 QTRYSSQILAKE
-636 ALLTAQNRLNMFEK
+636 ALLNAQNKLDELQK
-650 QLETAQTELN
+650 QIETAQTALN
-660 IANEEKIKYTTL
+660 NANEQKIKYTTL
-672 IQTLSEQLEK
+672 VGTLSEQLEK
-682 MPKRNIEDLQIKYNT
+682 MPEQDITALENKYNS
-697 LENEQNELNEQH
+697 LEIEQKQLDTEH
-709 KSRYNRISN
+709 KNRFNRIST
-718 NKSIYNSIKDGIVT
+718 NKSIYNKIKDGIAA

-740 TMIKRISDTANGE
+740 TMLKRLSDTANGE

-767 FYFEKVVAAANERFY
+767 FYFEQIVAAANERFY

-862 GSLDAESLDSAM
+862 GSLDAESLDTAM
-874 RILETLA
+874 RILESLA

-891 HVSELRNRIEH
+891 HVSELRNRIER

>member
-12 GPYANTVEVPFE
+12 GPYADKIEVPFE
-24 RFGEGGL
+24 RFGESGL

-48 ITFALYGESSGKIRD
+48 ITFALYGESSGKVRD
-63 GSMLRSD
+63 SSMLRSD
-70 YARATQ
+70 YASPTQ
-76 KTQVCLTFF
+76 KTDVCLTFS

-105 GGTGTTKESATAT
+105 GDGTTKEVASAT

-170 SAIFR
+170 SGIFR
-175 KIFNTERIQ
+175 KIFNTEKIQ
-184 LFQQNIKQQALEQK
+184 LFQKNIKQQALEQK
-198 RNLEAHKKSVMQY
+198 RNLDMQKESVMQY
-211 VSQIVCKNKEIE
+211 VSQIVCNTTELE
-223 KLKDNVTIY
+223 TLRDGAEIY
-232 TLKPLINELEKSI
+232 TLKPLTDELEKSI
-245 LADEI
+245 KDDETA
-250 EYNKSQ
+250 YNQSQ
-256 INIDVVRKTLEQL
+256 INLDVIRKTLEQL

-277 ECEKIKKDYETAKQN
+277 ECEKTKKDYESAKQN

-298 KLETLEQNLK
+298 KIETLEQNLK

-318 KLKTEIAKLENE
+318 KLKSEIAKLENE
-330 MPIYTALENAEI
+330 MPIYTALENAQI
-342 QVKKASA
+342 QVKNASVRQE
-349 KQNQLKIEQDKLELE
+349 KLKTEQTKLDLEQETLKKRLSELE
-364 QKTLKNRLLEL
+364 N
-375 DTLIKQSENSA
+375 LINNSQNSA
-386 VQLEQLKNIK
+386 VELEQLKNIK
-396 SNLDLYK
+396 TSLDNRKNELYEM
-403 NALDAVKKQ
+403 Q
-412 REKALDTYKNY
+412 TQYEKACKAYKDYQKIKKDFENANAVYNEVNSKFLNY
-423 KSSQKEFDRL
+423 EQLFFS
-433 YKEYETEHAYF
+433 
-444 LECEKQFYAE
+444 E
-454 QAGLLAKD
+454 QAGILAKD
-462 LTENKPCPVCGS
+462 LIENTPCPVCGS
-474 LSHPNPAK
+474 LHHPKPAT
-482 LSSSAITQEQLQKAK
+482 LSNSAISQKQLEDAK
-497 KADDKAH
+497 KLAETARNKMTQASEKAAQI
-504 EHMTL
+504 
-509 KSIDTAQLGSVAK
+509 KSIYELAK
-522 LEQEQME
+522 EQME
-529 KQAYELFGEHILLSE
+529 KQAVKLFGENHDKIGVELE
-544 IRIRLINAQNDYQNK
+544 KANNDEQNK
-559 ALDCNQKIKECEKQ
+559 RLECENKIKECEKK
-573 LEDIKHYKNEQDLKT
+573 LEDIKNYKNEQELKT
-588 KALDINEKNKEKCKN
+588 KALNINEQNKQKCQAD
-603 EFITCT
+603 FVTCT
-609 AELSSAN
+609 AQLSSAN
-616 AQFETLKK
+616 AQLETLKN
-624 QTRYQTQAFAKQ
+624 QTRYSSQILAKE
-636 ALLTAQNRLNMFEK
+636 ALLNAQNKLDELQK
-650 QLETAQTELN
+650 QIETAQTALN
-660 IANEEKIKYTTL
+660 NANEQKIKYTTL
-672 IQTLSEQLEK
+672 VGTLSEQLEK
-682 MPKRNIEDLQIKYNT
+682 MPEQDITALENKYNS
-697 LENEQNELNEQH
+697 LEIEQKQLDTEH
-709 KSRYNRISN
+709 KNRFNRIST
-718 NKSIYNSIKDGIVT
+718 NKSIYNKIKDGIAA

-740 TMIKRISDTANGE
+740 TMLKRLSDTANGE

-767 FYFEKVVAAANERFY
+767 FYFEQIVAAANERFY

-862 GSLDAESLDSAM
+862 GSLDAESLDTAM
-874 RILETLA
+874 RILESLA

-891 HVSELRNRIEH
+891 HVSELRNRIER

-909 RQGSDLKLEM
+909 RQGSDLKLEI

>member
-12 GPYANTVEVPFE
+12 GPYADKIEVPFE
-24 RFGEGGL
+24 RFGESGL

-48 ITFALYGESSGKIRD
+48 ITFALYGESSGKVRD
-63 GSMLRSD
+63 SSMLRSD
-70 YARATQ
+70 YASPTQ
-76 KTQVCLTFF
+76 KTEVCLTFS

-105 GGTGTTKESATAT
+105 GDGTTKEVASAT

-170 SAIFR
+170 SGIFR
-175 KIFNTERIQ
+175 KIFNTEKIQ
-184 LFQQNIKQQALEQK
+184 LFQKNIKQQALEQK
-198 RNLEAHKKSVMQY
+198 RNLDMQKESVMQY
-211 VSQIVCKNKEIE
+211 VSQIVCNTTELE
-223 KLKDNVTIY
+223 TLRDGAEIY
-232 TLKPLINELEKSI
+232 TLKPLTDELEKSI
-245 LADEI
+245 KDDETA
-250 EYNKSQ
+250 YNQSQ
-256 INIDVVRKTLEQL
+256 INLDVIRKTLEQL

-277 ECEKIKKDYETAKQN
+277 ECEKTKKDYESAKQN

-298 KLETLEQNLK
+298 KLESLEQNLK

-318 KLKTEIAKLENE
+318 KLKSEIAKLENE
-330 MPIYTALENAEI
+330 MPIYTALENAQI
-342 QVKKASA
+342 QVKNASVRQE
-349 KQNQLKIEQDKLELE
+349 KLKTEQTKLDLEQETLKKRLSELE
-364 QKTLKNRLLEL
+364 N
-375 DTLIKQSENSA
+375 LINNSQNSA
-386 VQLEQLKNIK
+386 VELEQLKNIK
-396 SNLDLYK
+396 TSLDNRKNELYEM
-403 NALDAVKKQ
+403 Q
-412 REKALDTYKNY
+412 TQYEKACKAYKDYQKIKKDFENANAVYNDVNSKFLNY
-423 KSSQKEFDRL
+423 EQLFFS
-433 YKEYETEHAYF
+433 
-444 LECEKQFYAE
+444 E
-454 QAGLLAKD
+454 QAGILAKD
-462 LTENKPCPVCGS
+462 LEENTPCPVCGS
-474 LSHPNPAK
+474 LHHPKPAT
-482 LSSSAITQEQLQKAK
+482 LSNSAISQKQLEDAK
-497 KADDKAH
+497 KLAETARNKMTQASEKAAQI
-504 EHMTL
+504 
-509 KSIDTAQLGSVAK
+509 KSVYELAK
-522 LEQEQME
+522 EQME
-529 KQAYELFGEHILLSE
+529 KQAVKLFGENHDKIGVELQKA
-544 IRIRLINAQNDYQNK
+544 NNDEQNK
-559 ALDCNQKIKECEKQ
+559 RLECENKIKECEKK
-573 LEDIKHYKNEQDLKT
+573 LEDIKNYKNEQELKT
-588 KALDINEKNKEKCKN
+588 KALNINEQNKQKCQAD
-603 EFITCT
+603 FVTYT
-609 AELSSAN
+609 AQLSSAN
-616 AQFETLKK
+616 AQLETLKN
-624 QTRYQTQAFAKQ
+624 QTRYSSQILAKE
-636 ALLTAQNRLNMFEK
+636 ALLNAQNKLDELQK
-650 QLETAQTELN
+650 QIETAQTALN
-660 IANEEKIKYTTL
+660 NANEQKIKYTTL
-672 IQTLSEQLEK
+672 VGTLSEQLEK
-682 MPKRNIEDLQIKYNT
+682 MPEQDITALENKYNS
-697 LENEQNELNEQH
+697 LEIEQKQLDTEH
-709 KSRYNRISN
+709 KNRFNRIST
-718 NKSIYNSIKDGIVT
+718 NKSIYNKIKDGIAA

-740 TMIKRISDTANGE
+740 TMLKRLSDTANGE

-767 FYFEKVVAAANERFY
+767 FYFEQIVAAANERFY

-862 GSLDAESLDSAM
+862 GSLDAESLDTAM
-874 RILETLA
+874 RILESLA

-891 HVSELRNRIEH
+891 HVSELRNRIER

>member
-12 GPYANTVEVPFE
+12 GPYADKIEVPFE
-24 RFGEGGL
+24 RFGESGL

-48 ITFALYGESSGKIRD
+48 ITFALYGESSGKVRD
-63 GSMLRSD
+63 SSMLRSD
-70 YARATQ
+70 YASPTQ
-76 KTQVCLTFF
+76 KTEVCLTFS

-105 GGTGTTKESATAT
+105 GDGTTKEVASAT

-170 SAIFR
+170 SGIFR
-175 KIFNTERIQ
+175 KIFNTEKIQ
-184 LFQQNIKQQALEQK
+184 LFQKNIKQQALEQK
-198 RNLEAHKKSVMQY
+198 RNLDMQKESVMQY
-211 VSQIVCKNKEIE
+211 VSQIVCNTTELE
-223 KLKDNVTIY
+223 TLRDGAEIY
-232 TLKPLINELEKSI
+232 TLKPLTDELEKSI
-245 LADEI
+245 KDDETA
-250 EYNKSQ
+250 YNQSQ
-256 INIDVVRKTLEQL
+256 INLDVIRKTLEQL

-277 ECEKIKKDYETAKQN
+277 ECEKTKKDYESAKQN

-298 KLETLEQNLK
+298 KLESLEQNLK

-318 KLKTEIAKLENE
+318 KLKSEIAKLENE

-342 QVKKASA
+342 QVKKASE
-349 KQNQLKIEQDKLELE
+349 KQNQLKTEQTKLDLEQEMLKKRLSELE
-364 QKTLKNRLLEL
+364 
-375 DTLIKQSENSA
+375 TLINELQNSA
-386 VQLEQLKNIK
+386 VELEQLKNIK
-396 SNLDLYK
+396 ISLDNIKNELYEM
-403 NALDAVKKQ
+403 Q
-412 REKALDTYKNY
+412 TQYEKACQAYKDYQKIKKDFENANAVYNDVNSKFLNY
-423 KSSQKEFDRL
+423 EQLFFS
-433 YKEYETEHAYF
+433 
-444 LECEKQFYAE
+444 E
-454 QAGLLAKD
+454 QAGILAKD
-462 LTENKPCPVCGS
+462 LIENTPCPVCGS
-474 LSHPNPAK
+474 LHHPKPAT
-482 LSSSAITQEQLQKAK
+482 LSNSAISQKQLEDAK
-497 KADDKAH
+497 KLAETARNKMTQASEKAAQI
-504 EHMTL
+504 
-509 KSIDTAQLGSVAK
+509 KSIYELAK
-522 LEQEQME
+522 EQME
-529 KQAYELFGEHILLSE
+529 KQAVKLFGENHDKIGVELE
-544 IRIRLINAQNDYQNK
+544 KANNDEQNK
-559 ALDCNQKIKECEKQ
+559 RLECENKIKECEKK
-573 LEDIKHYKNEQDLKT
+573 LEDIKNYKNEQELKT
-588 KALDINEKNKEKCKN
+588 KALNINEQNKQKCQAD
-603 EFITCT
+603 FVTCT
-609 AELSSAN
+609 AQLSSAN
-616 AQFETLKK
+616 AQLETLKN
-624 QTRYQTQAFAKQ
+624 QTRYSSQILAKE
-636 ALLTAQNRLNMFEK
+636 ALLNAQNKLDELQK
-650 QLETAQTELN
+650 QIETAQTALN
-660 IANEEKIKYTTL
+660 NANEQKIKYTTL
-672 IQTLSEQLEK
+672 VGTLSEQLEK
-682 MPKRNIEDLQIKYNT
+682 MPEQDITALENKYNS
-697 LENEQNELNEQH
+697 LETQQKQLDTEH
-709 KSRYNRISN
+709 KNRFNRIST
-718 NKSIYNSIKDGIVT
+718 NKSIYNKIKDGIAA

-740 TMIKRISDTANGE
+740 TMLKRLSDTANGE

-767 FYFEKVVAAANERFY
+767 FYFEQIVAAANERFY

-862 GSLDAESLDSAM
+862 GSLDAESLDTAM
-874 RILETLA
+874 RILESLA

-891 HVSELRNRIEH
+891 HVSELRNRIER

-909 RQGSDLKLEM
+909 RQGSDLKLEI

>member
-12 GPYANTVEVPFE
+12 GPYADKIEVPFE
-24 RFGEGGL
+24 RFGESGL

-48 ITFALYGESSGKIRD
+48 ITFALYGESSGKVRD
-63 GSMLRSD
+63 SSMLRSD
-70 YARATQ
+70 YASPTQ
-76 KTQVCLTFF
+76 KTEVCLTFS

-105 GGTGTTKESATAT
+105 GDGTTKEVASAT

-170 SAIFR
+170 SGIFR
-175 KIFNTERIQ
+175 KIFNTEKIQ
-184 LFQQNIKQQALEQK
+184 LFQKNIKQQALEQK
-198 RNLEAHKKSVMQY
+198 RNLDMQKESVMQY
-211 VSQIVCKNKEIE
+211 VSQIVCNTTELE
-223 KLKDNVTIY
+223 TLRDGAEIY
-232 TLKPLINELEKSI
+232 TLKPLTDELEKSI
-245 LADEI
+245 KDDETA
-250 EYNKSQ
+250 YNQSQ
-256 INIDVVRKTLEQL
+256 INLDVIRKTLEQL

-277 ECEKIKKDYETAKQN
+277 ECEKTKKDYESAKQN

-298 KLETLEQNLK
+298 KIETLEQNLK

-318 KLKTEIAKLENE
+318 KLKSEIAKLENE
-330 MPIYTALENAEI
+330 MPIYTALENAQI
-342 QVKKASA
+342 QVKNASVRQE
-349 KQNQLKIEQDKLELE
+349 KLKTEQTKLDLEQETLKKRLSELE
-364 QKTLKNRLLEL
+364 N
-375 DTLIKQSENSA
+375 LINNSQNSA
-386 VQLEQLKNIK
+386 VELEQLKNIK
-396 SNLDLYK
+396 TSLDNRKNELYEM
-403 NALDAVKKQ
+403 Q
-412 REKALDTYKNY
+412 TQYEKACKAYKDYQKIKKDFENANAVYNEVNSKFLNY
-423 KSSQKEFDRL
+423 EQLFFSG
-433 YKEYETEHAYF
+433 
-444 LECEKQFYAE
+444 
-454 QAGLLAKD
+454 QAGILAKD
-462 LTENKPCPVCGS
+462 LEENTPCPVCGS
-474 LSHPNPAK
+474 LHHPKPAT
-482 LSSSAITQEQLQKAK
+482 LSNSAISQKQLEDAK
-497 KADDKAH
+497 KLAETARNKMTQASEKAAQI
-504 EHMTL
+504 
-509 KSIDTAQLGSVAK
+509 KSVYELAK
-522 LEQEQME
+522 EQME
-529 KQAYELFGEHILLSE
+529 KQAVKLFGENHDKIGVELQKA
-544 IRIRLINAQNDYQNK
+544 NNDEQNK
-559 ALDCNQKIKECEKQ
+559 RLECENKIKECEKK
-573 LEDIKHYKNEQDLKT
+573 LEDIKNYKNEQELKT
-588 KALDINEKNKEKCKN
+588 KALNINEQNKQKCQAD
-603 EFITCT
+603 FVTYT
-609 AELSSAN
+609 AQLSSAN
-616 AQFETLKK
+616 AQLETLKN
-624 QTRYQTQAFAKQ
+624 QTRYSSQILAKE
-636 ALLTAQNRLNMFEK
+636 ALLNAQNKLDELQK
-650 QLETAQTELN
+650 QIETAQTALN
-660 IANEEKIKYTTL
+660 NANEQKIKYTTL
-672 IQTLSEQLEK
+672 VGTLSEQLEK
-682 MPKRNIEDLQIKYNT
+682 MPEQDITALENKYNS
-697 LENEQNELNEQH
+697 LEIEQKQLDTEH
-709 KSRYNRISN
+709 KNRFNRIST
-718 NKSIYNSIKDGIVT
+718 NKSIYNKIKDGIAA

-740 TMIKRISDTANGE
+740 TMLKRLSDTANGE

-767 FYFEKVVAAANERFY
+767 FYFEQIVAAANERFY

-862 GSLDAESLDSAM
+862 GSLDAESLDTAM
-874 RILETLA
+874 RILESLA

-891 HVSELRNRIEH
+891 HVSELRNRIER

>member
-12 GPYANTVEVPFE
+12 GPYADKIEVPFE
-24 RFGEGGL
+24 RFGESGL

-48 ITFALYGESSGKIRD
+48 ITFALYGESSGKVRD
-63 GSMLRSD
+63 SSMLRSD
-70 YARATQ
+70 YASPTQ
-76 KTQVCLTFF
+76 KTEVCLTFS

-105 GGTGTTKESATAT
+105 GDGTTKEVASAT

-170 SAIFR
+170 SGIFR
-175 KIFNTERIQ
+175 KIFNTEKIQ
-184 LFQQNIKQQALEQK
+184 LFQKNIKQQALEQK
-198 RNLEAHKKSVMQY
+198 RNLDMQKESVMQY
-211 VSQIVCKNKEIE
+211 VSQIVCNTTELE
-223 KLKDNVTIY
+223 TLRDGAEIY
-232 TLKPLINELEKSI
+232 TLKPLTDELEKSI
-245 LADEI
+245 KDDETA
-250 EYNKSQ
+250 YNQSQ
-256 INIDVVRKTLEQL
+256 INLDVIRKTLEQL

-277 ECEKIKKDYETAKQN
+277 ECEKTKKDYESAKQN

-298 KLETLEQNLK
+298 KIETLEQNLK

-318 KLKTEIAKLENE
+318 KLKSEIAKLENE
-330 MPIYTALENAEI
+330 MPIYTALENAQI
-342 QVKKASA
+342 QVKNASVRQE
-349 KQNQLKIEQDKLELE
+349 KLKTEQTKLDLEQETLKKRLSELE
-364 QKTLKNRLLEL
+364 N
-375 DTLIKQSENSA
+375 LINNSQNSA
-386 VQLEQLKNIK
+386 VELEQLKNIK
-396 SNLDLYK
+396 TSLDNRKNELYEM
-403 NALDAVKKQ
+403 Q
-412 REKALDTYKNY
+412 TQYEKACQAYKDYQKIKKDFENANAVYNDVNSKFLNY
-423 KSSQKEFDRL
+423 EQLFFS
-433 YKEYETEHAYF
+433 
-444 LECEKQFYAE
+444 E
-454 QAGLLAKD
+454 QAGILAKD
-462 LTENKPCPVCGS
+462 LEENTPCPVCGS
-474 LSHPNPAK
+474 LHHPKPAT
-482 LSSSAITQEQLQKAK
+482 LSNSAISQKQLEDAK
-497 KADDKAH
+497 KLAETARNKMTQASEKAAQI
-504 EHMTL
+504 
-509 KSIDTAQLGSVAK
+509 KSIYELAK
-522 LEQEQME
+522 EQME
-529 KQAYELFGEHILLSE
+529 KQAVKLFGENHDKIGVELE
-544 IRIRLINAQNDYQNK
+544 KANNDEQNK
-559 ALDCNQKIKECEKQ
+559 RLECENKIKECEKK
-573 LEDIKHYKNEQDLKT
+573 LEDIKNYKNEQELKT
-588 KALDINEKNKEKCKN
+588 KALNINEQNKQKCQAD
-603 EFITCT
+603 FVTCT
-609 AELSSAN
+609 AQLSSAN
-616 AQFETLKK
+616 AQLETLKN
-624 QTRYQTQAFAKQ
+624 QTRYSSQILAKE
-636 ALLTAQNRLNMFEK
+636 ALLNAQNKLDELQK
-650 QLETAQTELN
+650 QIETAQTALN
-660 IANEEKIKYTTL
+660 NANEQKIKYTTL
-672 IQTLSEQLEK
+672 VGTLSEQLEK
-682 MPKRNIEDLQIKYNT
+682 MPEQDITALENKYNS
-697 LENEQNELNEQH
+697 LEIEQKQLDTEH
-709 KSRYNRISN
+709 KNRFNRIST
-718 NKSIYNSIKDGIVT
+718 NKSIYNKIKDGIAA

-740 TMIKRISDTANGE
+740 TMLKRLSDTANGE

-767 FYFEKVVAAANERFY
+767 FYFEQIVAAANERFY

-862 GSLDAESLDSAM
+862 GSLDAESLDTAM
-874 RILETLA
+874 RILESLA

-891 HVSELRNRIEH
+891 HVSELRNRIER

>member
-12 GPYANTVEVPFE
+12 GPYADKIEVPFE
-24 RFGEGGL
+24 RFGESGL

-48 ITFALYGESSGKIRD
+48 ITFALYGESSGKVRD
-63 GSMLRSD
+63 SSMLRSD
-70 YARATQ
+70 YASPTQ
-76 KTQVCLTFF
+76 KTDVCLTFS

-105 GGTGTTKESATAT
+105 GDGTTKEVASAT

-170 SAIFR
+170 SGIFR
-175 KIFNTERIQ
+175 KIFNTEKIQ
-184 LFQQNIKQQALEQK
+184 LFQKNIKQQALEQK
-198 RNLEAHKKSVMQY
+198 RNLDMQKESVMQY
-211 VSQIVCKNKEIE
+211 VSQIVCNTTELE
-223 KLKDNVTIY
+223 TLRDGAEIY
-232 TLKPLINELEKSI
+232 TLKPLTDELEKSI
-245 LADEI
+245 KDDETA
-250 EYNKSQ
+250 YNQSQ
-256 INIDVVRKTLEQL
+256 INLDVIRKTLEQL

-277 ECEKIKKDYETAKQN
+277 ECEKTKKDYESAKQN

-298 KLETLEQNLK
+298 KIETLEQNLK

-318 KLKTEIAKLENE
+318 KLKSEIAKLENE

-342 QVKKASA
+342 QVKKASE
-349 KQNQLKIEQDKLELE
+349 KQNQLKTEQTKLDLEQETLKTRLSELE
-364 QKTLKNRLLEL
+364 
-375 DTLIKQSENSA
+375 TLINESQNSA
-386 VQLEQLKNIK
+386 VELEQLKNIK
-396 SNLDLYK
+396 TSLDNRKNELYEM
-403 NALDAVKKQ
+403 Q
-412 REKALDTYKNY
+412 TQYEKACQAYKDYQKIKKDFENANAVYNDVNSKFLNY
-423 KSSQKEFDRL
+423 EQLFFS
-433 YKEYETEHAYF
+433 
-444 LECEKQFYAE
+444 E
-454 QAGLLAKD
+454 QAGILAKD
-462 LTENKPCPVCGS
+462 LIENTPCPVCGS
-474 LSHPNPAK
+474 LHHPKPAT
-482 LSSSAITQEQLQKAK
+482 LSSSAISQKQLEDAK
-497 KADDKAH
+497 KLAETARNK
-504 EHMTL
+504 MTQASEKSAQI
-509 KSIDTAQLGSVAK
+509 KSIYELAK
-522 LEQEQME
+522 EQME
-529 KQAYELFGEHILLSE
+529 KQAVKLFGENHDKIGVELE
-544 IRIRLINAQNDYQNK
+544 KANEDEQNK
-559 ALDCNQKIKECEKQ
+559 RLECENKIKECEKK
-573 LEDIKHYKNEQDLKT
+573 LEDIKNYKNEQELKT
-588 KALDINEKNKEKCKN
+588 KALNINEQNKQKCQAD
-603 EFITCT
+603 FVTCT

-616 AQFETLKK
+616 AQLETLKK
-624 QTRYQTQAFAKQ
+624 QTRYISQ
-636 ALLTAQNRLNMFEK
+636 ALAKEALLNAQNKLNELQK
-650 QLETAQTELN
+650 QIETAQTALN
-660 IANEEKIKYTTL
+660 NANEQKIKYTTL
-672 IQTLSEQLEK
+672 VRTLSEQLEK
-682 MPKRNIEDLQIKYNT
+682 MPEQDITALENKYNS
-697 LENEQNELNEQH
+697 LEIEQKQLDTEH
-709 KSRYNRISN
+709 KNTFNRIST
-718 NKSIYNSIKDGIVT
+718 NKSIYNKIKDGIAA

-740 TMIKRISDTANGE
+740 TMLKRLSDTANGE

-767 FYFEKVVAAANERFY
+767 FYFEQIVAAANERFY

-862 GSLDAESLDSAM
+862 GSLDAESLDTAM
-874 RILETLA
+874 RILESLA

-891 HVSELRNRIEH
+891 HVSELRNRIER

>member
-12 GPYANTVEVPFE
+12 GPYADKIEVPFE
-24 RFGEGGL
+24 RFGESGL

-48 ITFALYGESSGKIRD
+48 ITFALYGESSGKVRD
-63 GSMLRSD
+63 SSMLRSD
-70 YARATQ
+70 YASPTQ
-76 KTQVCLTFF
+76 KTEVCLTFS

-105 GGTGTTKESATAT
+105 GDGTTKEVASAT

-170 SAIFR
+170 SGIFR
-175 KIFNTERIQ
+175 KIFNTEKIQ
-184 LFQQNIKQQALEQK
+184 LFQKNIKQQALEQK
-198 RNLEAHKKSVMQY
+198 RNLDMQKESVMQY
-211 VSQIVCKNKEIE
+211 VSQIVCNTTELE
-223 KLKDNVTIY
+223 TLRDGAEIY
-232 TLKPLINELEKSI
+232 TLKPLTDELEKSI
-245 LADEI
+245 KDDETA
-250 EYNKSQ
+250 YNQSQ
-256 INIDVVRKTLEQL
+256 INLDVIRKTLEQL

-277 ECEKIKKDYETAKQN
+277 ECEKTKKDYESAKQN

-298 KLETLEQNLK
+298 KIETLEQNLK

-318 KLKTEIAKLENE
+318 KLKSEIAKLENE
-330 MPIYTALENAEI
+330 MPIYTALENAQI
-342 QVKKASA
+342 QVKNASVRQE
-349 KQNQLKIEQDKLELE
+349 KLKTEQTKLDLEQETLKKRLSELE
-364 QKTLKNRLLEL
+364 N
-375 DTLIKQSENSA
+375 LINNSQNSA
-386 VQLEQLKNIK
+386 VELEQLKNIK
-396 SNLDLYK
+396 TSLDNRKNELYEM
-403 NALDAVKKQ
+403 Q
-412 REKALDTYKNY
+412 TQYEKACKAYKDYQKIKKDFENANAVYNEVNSKFLNY
-423 KSSQKEFDRL
+423 EQLFFS
-433 YKEYETEHAYF
+433 
-444 LECEKQFYAE
+444 E
-454 QAGLLAKD
+454 QAGILAKD
-462 LTENKPCPVCGS
+462 LEENTPCPVCGS
-474 LSHPNPAK
+474 LHHPKPAT
-482 LSSSAITQEQLQKAK
+482 LSNSAISQKQLEDAK
-497 KADDKAH
+497 KLAETARNKMTQASEKAAQI
-504 EHMTL
+504 
-509 KSIDTAQLGSVAK
+509 KSVYELAK
-522 LEQEQME
+522 EQME
-529 KQAYELFGEHILLSE
+529 KQAVKLFGENHDKIGVELQKA
-544 IRIRLINAQNDYQNK
+544 NNDEQNK
-559 ALDCNQKIKECEKQ
+559 RLECENKIKECEKK
-573 LEDIKHYKNEQDLKT
+573 LEDIKNYKNEQELKT
-588 KALDINEKNKEKCKN
+588 KALNINEQNKQKCQAD
-603 EFITCT
+603 FVTCT
-609 AELSSAN
+609 AQLSSAN
-616 AQFETLKK
+616 AQLETLKN
-624 QTRYQTQAFAKQ
+624 QTIYSSQILAKE
-636 ALLTAQNRLNMFEK
+636 ALLNAQNKLDELQK
-650 QLETAQTELN
+650 QIETAQTALN
-660 IANEEKIKYTTL
+660 NANEQKIKYTTL
-672 IQTLSEQLEK
+672 VGTLSEQLEK
-682 MPKRNIEDLQIKYNT
+682 MPEQDITALENKYNS
-697 LENEQNELNEQH
+697 LEIEQKQLDTEH
-709 KSRYNRISN
+709 KNRFNRIST
-718 NKSIYNSIKDGIVT
+718 NKSIYNKIKDGIAA

-740 TMIKRISDTANGE
+740 TMLKRLSDTANGE

-767 FYFEKVVAAANERFY
+767 FYFEQIVAAANERFY

-862 GSLDAESLDSAM
+862 GSLDAESLDTAM
-874 RILETLA
+874 RILESLA

-891 HVSELRNRIEH
+891 HVSELRNRIER

>member
-12 GPYANTVEVPFE
+12 GPYADKIEVPFE
-24 RFGEGGL
+24 RFGESGL

-48 ITFALYGESSGKIRD
+48 ITFALYGESSGKVRD
-63 GSMLRSD
+63 SSMLRSD
-70 YARATQ
+70 YASPTQ
-76 KTQVCLTFF
+76 KTEVCLTFS

-105 GGTGTTKESATAT
+105 GDGTTKEVASAT

-170 SAIFR
+170 SGIFR
-175 KIFNTERIQ
+175 KIFNTEKIQ
-184 LFQQNIKQQALEQK
+184 LFQKNIKQQALEQK
-198 RNLEAHKKSVMQY
+198 RNLDMQKESVMQY
-211 VSQIVCKNKEIE
+211 VSQIVCNTTELE
-223 KLKDNVTIY
+223 TLRDGAEIY
-232 TLKPLINELEKSI
+232 TLKPLTDELEKSI
-245 LADEI
+245 KDDETA
-250 EYNKSQ
+250 YNQSQ
-256 INIDVVRKTLEQL
+256 INLDVIRKTLEQL

-277 ECEKIKKDYETAKQN
+277 ECEKTKKDYESAKQN

-298 KLETLEQNLK
+298 KIETLEQNLK

-318 KLKTEIAKLENE
+318 KLKSEIAKLENE
-330 MPIYTALENAEI
+330 MPIYTALENAQI
-342 QVKKASA
+342 QVKNASVRQE
-349 KQNQLKIEQDKLELE
+349 KLKTEQTKLDLEQETLKKRLSELE
-364 QKTLKNRLLEL
+364 N
-375 DTLIKQSENSA
+375 LINNSQNSA
-386 VQLEQLKNIK
+386 VELEQLKNIK
-396 SNLDLYK
+396 TSLDNRKNELYEM
-403 NALDAVKKQ
+403 Q
-412 REKALDTYKNY
+412 TQYEKACKAYKDYQKIKKDFENANAVYNEVNSKFLNY
-423 KSSQKEFDRL
+423 EQLFFS
-433 YKEYETEHAYF
+433 
-444 LECEKQFYAE
+444 E
-454 QAGLLAKD
+454 QAGILAKD
-462 LTENKPCPVCGS
+462 LEENTPCPVCGS
-474 LSHPNPAK
+474 LHHPKPAT
-482 LSSSAITQEQLQKAK
+482 LSNSAISQKQLEDAK
-497 KADDKAH
+497 KLAETARNKMTQASEKAAQI
-504 EHMTL
+504 
-509 KSIDTAQLGSVAK
+509 KSVYELAK
-522 LEQEQME
+522 EQME
-529 KQAYELFGEHILLSE
+529 KQAVKLFGENHDKIGVELQKA
-544 IRIRLINAQNDYQNK
+544 NNDEQNK
-559 ALDCNQKIKECEKQ
+559 RLECENKIKECEKK
-573 LEDIKHYKNEQDLKT
+573 LEDIKNYKNEQELKT
-588 KALDINEKNKEKCKN
+588 KALNINEQNKQKCQAD
-603 EFITCT
+603 FVTCT
-609 AELSSAN
+609 AQLSSAN
-616 AQFETLKK
+616 AQLETLKN
-624 QTRYQTQAFAKQ
+624 QTRYSSQILAKE
-636 ALLTAQNRLNMFEK
+636 ALLNAQNKLDELQK
-650 QLETAQTELN
+650 QIETAQTALN
-660 IANEEKIKYTTL
+660 NANEQKIKYTTL
-672 IQTLSEQLEK
+672 VGTLSEQLEK
-682 MPKRNIEDLQIKYNT
+682 MPEQDITALENKYNS
-697 LENEQNELNEQH
+697 LEIEQKQLDTEH
-709 KSRYNRISN
+709 KNRFNRIST
-718 NKSIYNSIKDGIVT
+718 NKSIYNKIKDGIAA

-740 TMIKRISDTANGE
+740 TMLKRLSDTANGE

-767 FYFEKVVAAANERFY
+767 FYFEQIVAAANERFY

-862 GSLDAESLDSAM
+862 GSLDAESLDTAM
-874 RILETLA
+874 RILESLA

-891 HVSELRNRIEH
+891 HVSELRNRIER

>member
-24 RFGEGGL
+24 SFGEGGL

-48 ITFALYGESSGKIRD
+48 ITFALYGESSGKVRES
-63 GSMLRSD
+63 SMLRSD
-70 YARATQ
+70 YASPTQ
-76 KTQVCLTFF
+76 KTQVCLTFS

-90 YKVERTPQYERAKAR
+90 YKVERTPQYERVKAR
-105 GGTGTTKESATAT
+105 GGEGTTKEAATAT

-128 GVKQVTTAITELIG
+128 GVKPVTTAITELIG

-175 KIFNTERIQ
+175 KIFNTEKIQ

-198 RNLEAHKKSVMQY
+198 RNLETQKKSVMQY
-211 VSQIVCKNKEIE
+211 VSQIVCDTQE
-223 KLKDNVTIY
+223 LKSLRDNAEVY
-232 TLKPLINELEKSI
+232 TLKLLVDELEKAI
-245 LADEI
+245 QTDEKL
-250 EYNKSQ
+250 YNQSQ
-256 INIDVVRKTLEQL
+256 VNLDVVRKTLEQL

-277 ECEKIKKDYETAKQN
+277 ECEKIKKDYEIAKQN
-292 LDLLKL
+292 LDLLKT
-298 KLETLEQNLK
+298 KLNSLEQNLK

-318 KLKTEIAKLENE
+318 KLKTEIATLENE
-330 MPIYTALENAEI
+330 MPIYTALENAER
-342 QVKKASA
+342 QVKTASV
-349 KQNQLKIEQDKLELE
+349 KQNQLKTEQRKLDLECETLKARLSELE
-364 QKTLKNRLLEL
+364 TF
-375 DTLIKQSENSA
+375 IKQSENSA
-386 VQLEQLKNIK
+386 VELEQLKNIK
-396 SNLDLYK
+396 SSLDIRKNELYEMK
-403 NALDAVKKQ
+403 LQ
-412 REKALDTYKNY
+412 YEKACEAYTNYQKIQKDFENANVTYNDVNSKFL
-423 KSSQKEFDRL
+423 K
-433 YKEYETEHAYF
+433 YEQ
-444 LECEKQFYAE
+444 LFYSE

-462 LTENKPCPVCGS
+462 LTDNMPCPVCGS
-474 LSHPNPAK
+474 LHHPKPAT
-482 LSSSAITQEQLQKAK
+482 LSNVAISQKQLEDAK
-497 KADDKAH
+497 KLAETARNNMIKISEKTAQI
-504 EHMTL
+504 
-509 KSIDTAQLGSVAK
+509 KSIYEIAK
-522 LEQEQME
+522 EQMD
-529 KQAYELFGEHILLSE
+529 KQAVKLFGENHGKMDSE
-544 IRIRLINAQNDYQNK
+544 IKKAEQDEQTKRLECEN
-559 ALDCNQKIKECEKQ
+559 KIKACEKQ
-573 LEDIKHYKNEQDLKT
+573 LEDVKRYKNEQELKT
-588 KALDINEKNKEKCKN
+588 KALNINEQNKQKCQSD
-603 EFITCT
+603 FVTCT
-609 AELSSAN
+609 AELSSAS
-616 AQFETLKK
+616 AQLETLKK
-624 QTRYQTQAFAKQ
+624 QTRYISQ
-636 ALLTAQNRLNMFEK
+636 ALAKDALLKEQNKLNELQK
-650 QLETAQTELN
+650 QLETAQTALN
-660 IANEEKIKYTTL
+660 TANEEKIKYTTL
-672 IQTLSEQLEK
+672 VQTLLEQLEK
-682 MPKRNIEDLQIKYNT
+682 MPKQDISALETRYNT
-697 LENEQNELNEQH
+697 LENEQKQLDIEH
-709 KSRYNRISN
+709 KNRFNRITT
-718 NKSIYNSIKDGIVT
+718 NKSIYNNIKNGILA

-740 TMIKRISDTANGE
+740 TMLKRLSDTANGE

-767 FYFEKVVAAANERFY
+767 FYFEQVVAAANERFY

-795 DGINGRA
+795 EGINGRS

-843 IQLGA
+843 IQLSA

-862 GSLDAESLDSAM
+862 GSLDAESLDAAM
-874 RILETLA
+874 RILESLA

>member
-1 MKPLHLTMSAF
+1 MSAF
-12 GPYANTVEVPFE
+12 GPYADKIEVPFE
-24 RFGEGGL
+24 RFGESGL

-48 ITFALYGESSGKIRD
+48 ITFALYGESSGKVRD
-63 GSMLRSD
+63 SSMLRSD
-70 YARATQ
+70 YASPTQ
-76 KTQVCLTFF
+76 KTEVCLTFS

-90 YKVERTPQYERAKAR
+90 YKVGRTPQYERAKAR
-105 GGTGTTKESATAT
+105 GDGTTKEVASAT

-170 SAIFR
+170 SGIFR
-175 KIFNTERIQ
+175 KIFNTEKIQ
-184 LFQQNIKQQALEQK
+184 LFQKNIKQQALEQK
-198 RNLEAHKKSVMQY
+198 RNLDMQKESVMQY
-211 VSQIVCKNKEIE
+211 VSQIVCNTTELE
-223 KLKDNVTIY
+223 TLRDGAEIY
-232 TLKPLINELEKSI
+232 TLKPLTDELEKSI
-245 LADEI
+245 KDDETA
-250 EYNKSQ
+250 YNQSQ
-256 INIDVVRKTLEQL
+256 INLDVIRKTLEQL

-277 ECEKIKKDYETAKQN
+277 ECEKTKKDYESAKQN

-298 KLETLEQNLK
+298 KIETLEQNLK

-318 KLKTEIAKLENE
+318 KLKSEIAKLENE
-330 MPIYTALENAEI
+330 MPIYTALENAQI
-342 QVKKASA
+342 QVKNASVRQE
-349 KQNQLKIEQDKLELE
+349 KLKTEQTKLDLEQETLKKRLSELE
-364 QKTLKNRLLEL
+364 N
-375 DTLIKQSENSA
+375 LINNSQNSA
-386 VQLEQLKNIK
+386 VELEQLKNIK
-396 SNLDLYK
+396 TSLDNRKNELYEM
-403 NALDAVKKQ
+403 Q
-412 REKALDTYKNY
+412 TQYEKACEAYKDYQKIKKDFENANAVYNDVNSKFLNY
-423 KSSQKEFDRL
+423 EQLFFS
-433 YKEYETEHAYF
+433 
-444 LECEKQFYAE
+444 E
-454 QAGLLAKD
+454 QAGILAKD
-462 LTENKPCPVCGS
+462 LIENTPCPVCGS
-474 LSHPNPAK
+474 LHHPKPAT
-482 LSSSAITQEQLQKAK
+482 LSSSAISQKKLEDAK
-497 KADDKAH
+497 KLAETARNKMTQASEKAAQI
-504 EHMTL
+504 
-509 KSIDTAQLGSVAK
+509 KSIYELAK
-522 LEQEQME
+522 EQME
-529 KQAYELFGEHILLSE
+529 KQAVKLFSENHDKIGVELEKANKDE
-544 IRIRLINAQNDYQNK
+544 QNK
-559 ALDCNQKIKECEKQ
+559 RLECENKIKECEKK
-573 LEDIKHYKNEQDLKT
+573 LEDIKNYKNEQELKT
-588 KALDINEKNKEKCKN
+588 KALNINEQNKQKCQAD
-603 EFITCT
+603 FVACT

-616 AQFETLKK
+616 AQLETLKK
-624 QTRYQTQAFAKQ
+624 QTRYSSQ
-636 ALLTAQNRLNMFEK
+636 ALAKEELLKAQNKLDELQK
-650 QLETAQTELN
+650 QIETAQTALN
-660 IANEEKIKYTTL
+660 NANEQKIKYTTL
-672 IQTLSEQLEK
+672 VGTLSEQLQK
-682 MPKRNIEDLQIKYNT
+682 MPEQDITALENKYNS
-697 LENEQNELNEQH
+697 LEIEQKQLDTEH
-709 KSRYNRISN
+709 KNTFNRIST
-718 NKSIYNSIKDGIVT
+718 NKSIYNKIKDGIAA

-740 TMIKRISDTANGE
+740 TMLKRLSDTANGE

-767 FYFEKVVAAANERFY
+767 FYFEQIVAAANERFY

-862 GSLDAESLDSAM
+862 GSLDAESLDTAM
-874 RILETLA
+874 RILESLA

-891 HVSELRNRIEH
+891 HVSELRNRIER